1 MDYAKPLPQIDNWNR
16 PFWEGAR
23 RHELVFPRCAD
34 CGHAFLPPGPV
45 CPACRS
51 PRLDWPKASGRATV
65 ESWVVF
71 HQNYFKGFKDDVP
84 YNVALVRLAE
94 GPLLMTNVTD
104 IDNAALARGL
114 EVEVHFRDAT
124 ETIAIPLFRPA
135 GAPA

>member
-16 PFWEGAR
+16 PFWDGAK
-23 RHELVFPRCAD
+23 RHELLFPRCAD

-45 CPACRS
+45 CPKCQS
-51 PRLDWPKASGRATV
+51 SSLDWQQASGKATV

-84 YNVALVRLAE
+84 YNVCMVRLDE
-94 GPLLMTNVTD
+94 GPMLMINVTG
-104 IDNAALARGL
+104 IDNASISRGM

-124 ETIAIPLFRPA
+124 DTITIPLFRPA
-135 GAPA
+135 GVA